1 MTKTKVDKK
10 KIKQS
15 SRLLRKIKDKCDK
28 NRGCQVKFN
37 KGMTKIKVIK
47 KKINPGYKKIKIAEK
62 KKKLKI
68 VIKIKFLRKKLKVV
82 MTKN

>member
-10 KIKQS
+10 KKFKQR

-28 NRGCQVKFN
+28 NRGCQEKIQQRDI
-37 KGMTKIKVIK
+37 KIKVIK
-47 KKINPGYKKIKIAEK
+47 KKKINPRYMKIKTAE

-68 VIKIKFLRKKLKVV
+68 VIKIKFLRKIEGSYD
-82 MTKN
+82 KN